1 LSLRARFPKKLGFL
15 LFEKWRYK
23 VLHGGR
29 GGAKSWGAARALLL
43 LASENKLLILCA
55 REFQNSITESVHR
68 LLSNQIV
75 ELGLQSF
82 YTVTN
87 NSIMGRNGSEF
98 IFAGIRKDIEK
109 VKSTEGIDICW
120 VEEAEKVS
128 KRSWEVLIPTIRK
141 DGSEI
146 WVTFNPDEETDPTYV
161 RFILNPP
168 PDAKVVEINW
178 RDNPW
183 MPEVLRKEKDYLFKV
198 DPEAAEHV
206 WEGKTN
212 TRSDAQIF
220 AGKYVVEEFTPH
232 PLWHGPI
239 FGLDFGFAG
248 DPAAC
253 SKSWVYDGPE
263 GNERKVYIEYVIFG
277 HGLKNNELN
286 EMIRSIPG
294 AGDHVIRADC
304 SRPETIAHLAED
316 FGLNVVPCKK
326 WEGCVEDGIQ
336 YFRSYEKIVI
346 HPRNIGMKD
355 EARLYRYKVDKLTGD
370 ILPVIVDKHNHGWDS
385 LRYAHEPIIVRQ
397 FEGIVVIDGAA
408 GEQPISSDLDDM
420 ESELAAFTHF

>member
-29 GGAKSWGAARALLL
+29 GGAKSWGVARALLL
-43 LASENKLLILCA
+43 LATERKLLILCA

-68 LLSNQIV
+68 LLCNQIE
-75 ELGLQSF
+75 ELGLQSCF
-82 YTVTN
+82 TITN

-141 DGSEI
+141 EGSEI
-146 WVTFNPDEETDPTYV
+146 WVTFNPDEETDPTYQ
-161 RFILNPP
+161 RFVVNPP

-183 MPEVLRKEKDYLFKV
+183 LPEVLRKEKDYLFKV

-220 AGKYVVEEFTPH
+220 AGKYIIEEFTPEN
-232 PLWHGPI
+232 WHGPYY
-239 FGLDFGFAG
+239 GLDFGFAA
-248 DPAAC
+248 DPAAI
-253 SKSWVYDGPE
+253 SKSWIWE
-263 GNERKVYIEYVIFG
+263 NKCYIEYVVFG
-277 HGLKNNELN
+277 HGLKNAELDQ
-286 EMIRSIPG
+286 MIRSVPG
-294 AGDHVIRADC
+294 ADKHIIRADC

-316 FGLNVVPCKK
+316 FKLMVQPCVK
-326 WEGCVEDGIQ
+326 WQGCVEDGIQ
-336 YFRSYEKIVI
+336 YFRSFEQIII
-346 HPRNIGMKD
+346 HPRNKGMKD
-355 EARLYRYKVDKLTGD
+355 EARLYRYKVDKITGD
-370 ILPVIVDKHNHGWDS
+370 VLPVIIDKHNHGWDS
-385 LRYAHEPIIVRQ
+385 LRYGHEPAIMRLLEQ
-397 FEGIVVIDGAA
+397 IVVIDGAPD
-408 GEQPISSDLDDM
+408 EEPISSDLD
-420 ESELAAFTHF
+420 ELEIGAAFTHF